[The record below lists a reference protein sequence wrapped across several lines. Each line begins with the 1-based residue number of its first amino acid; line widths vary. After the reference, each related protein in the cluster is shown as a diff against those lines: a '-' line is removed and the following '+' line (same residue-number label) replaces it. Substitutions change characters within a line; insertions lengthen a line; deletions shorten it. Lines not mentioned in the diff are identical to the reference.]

1 MESMLDFSASPAM
14 YVMRGTYYG
23 MVNQALGEPVMSTT
37 DAVFTFLFGV
47 GLPSWDVYSDF
58 GLIYGFLTGNIDPNG
73 ETHPKYALAMLCPIL
88 LSTVCMIPQWWNIER
103 KTSTKNKIWTF
114 FLVLMQFW
122 PQWKMIQVLYMG
134 LIKKDPE
141 WKKVKENLLRNVGNL
156 GKSF

>member
-88 LSTVCMIPQWWNIER
+88 LSTVFMIPYE
-103 KTSTKNKIWTF
+103 
-114 FLVLMQFW
+114 V
-122 PQWKMIQVLYMG
+122 
-134 LIKKDPE
+134 E
-141 WKKVKENLLRNVGNL
+141 C
-156 GKSF
+156 